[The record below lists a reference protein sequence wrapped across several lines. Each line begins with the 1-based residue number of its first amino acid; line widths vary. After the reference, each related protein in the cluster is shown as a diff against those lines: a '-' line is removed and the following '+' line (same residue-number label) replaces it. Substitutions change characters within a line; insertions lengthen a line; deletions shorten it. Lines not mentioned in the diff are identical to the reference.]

1 MSTDRFMSLP
11 AKHFYEFG
19 AYRVDA
25 RNHLLLRDGEGVPL
39 PPKTFDLLLAL
50 VESSGRVLPKEELM
64 KLVWP
69 DSFVE
74 EGNLS
79 HHVFTL
85 RKALGEDG
93 DANKYIETIPRRG
106 YRFVAEVTEITD
118 ERTDIVLAERTRSRI
133 VIEEESETSDIRQFA
148 SAQETSPLII
158 TPADAQT
165 ATTKAAPASSIKLRR
180 TRVLLLAGLILLVST
195 AAFSWYELSRSGKSA
210 ASKRTM
216 KVTRVTNSGKV
227 GTASISPDGRFIAY
241 DENYTSGKGTLY
253 VRQVGTNNE
262 IQLLDSDQRV
272 FGGTAFSADGG
283 LIYYVSYD
291 RNDPQGALYRIPVLG
306 GPPTRLIGDF
316 NSMFS
321 LSPDG
326 REVAFYRKD
335 STHKEESIVV
345 AALDG
350 SNERALLTRSQDST
364 IFSAMPAW
372 SPEGS
377 LIAFGASEA
386 REAEAPA
393 GGTSLFVADV
403 GSGGIKQLSAER
415 FVEIGKMIWKLDGQ
429 GLVFVA
435 LRPRVG
441 NQLYYL
447 SYPAC
452 EVRRITND
460 LLTYGNYGLGITSD
474 STALT
479 ADVWESSAQVWAIG
493 ENGDAGGASQ
503 LTLGDDDGGQG
514 IASLPDGRIAYVA
527 RTNDE
532 YDIWTAKEDGTSAK
546 PITADSFSEG
556 DIAAAP
562 DGRYLFFISDRA
574 GGSHLFRIETDGAGL
589 KQLTFGDAHDS
600 APDCSPDGNWVAFA
614 STSDGKT
621 TLWKVPVEGGSP
633 VQLTDYEST
642 SPAFSP
648 DGKMLSCILPASGR
662 VTQGS
667 IAVVTAEGGAPVSR
681 FEVLP
686 FAFLYLSARWTPD
699 GQALVFRRTEN
710 HVVNLWQQPLKNAP
724 PRQLTTFA
732 ADQIFN
738 FRYSHDG
745 KRMILSRGRVVINVV
760 LITNFM

>member
-1 MSTDRFMSLP
+1 MSLQT
-11 AKHFYEFG
+11 KHFYEFG
-19 AYRVDA
+19 QFRLDA
-25 RNHLLLRDGEGVPL
+25 RDHLVLRNGEVVPL

-50 VESSGRVLPKEELM
+50 VESSGRVLSKEELM
-64 KLVWP
+64 KQVWP

-74 EGNLS
+74 EANLS

-93 DANKYIETIPRRG
+93 EGRYIETIPRRG
-106 YRFVAEVTEITD
+106 YRFVASVTEISN
-118 ERTDIVLAERTRSRI
+118 EGTDIVLAERTRSRV
-133 VIEEESETSDIRQFA
+133 VIEEESETSDTRQFA

-165 ATTKAAPASSIKLRR
+165 TNTKAAPASSITRRR
-180 TRVLLLAGLILLVST
+180 TRALLLVGLTLLVSM
-195 AAFSWYELSRSGKSA
+195 AAFSWYDLSRSGKSA
-210 ASKRTM
+210 AIKRTM
-216 KVTRVTNSGKV
+216 KITRVTNSGKV

-253 VRQVGTNNE
+253 VMQVGTNNE
-262 IQLLDSDQRV
+262 IQLLDSDERM
-272 FGGTAFSADGG
+272 FGGTAFSPDGG
-283 LIYYVSYD
+283 LIYYVCYD

-316 NSMFS
+316 DSMFS
-321 LSPDG
+321 ISPDG

-350 SNERALLTRSQDST
+350 RNERALLTRHQSDT
-364 IFSAMPAW
+364 ILVGMPAW
-372 SPEGS
+372 SPQGS
-377 LIAFGASEA
+377 LIAFGASKA
-386 REAEAPA
+386 GEAEAPA
-393 GGTSLFVADV
+393 GGASLFVADV

-415 FVEIGKMIWKLDGQ
+415 FVDIGKMNWKPDGQ

-435 LRPRVG
+435 FRPRVG

-474 STALT
+474 SAALT
-479 ADVWESSAQVWAIG
+479 ADVWESSAQVWTIG
-493 ENGDAGGASQ
+493 ADGGAGRASQ
-503 LTLGDDDGGQG
+503 LTLGDDDGRQG
-514 IASLPDGRIAYVA
+514 IASLRDGRIAYVA

-532 YDIWTAKEDGTSAK
+532 YDIWTAKEDGTGAR
-546 PITADSFSEG
+546 PLTADSFSEG
-556 DIAAAP
+556 DISATP
-562 DGRYLFFISDRA
+562 DGRYLVFISDRV

-648 DGKMLSCILPASGR
+648 DGTMISCILPAGGR

-681 FEVLP
+681 FKVLP
-686 FAFLYLSARWTPD
+686 FAFVYPSARWRLD

-710 HVVNLWQQPLKNAP
+710 HVDNLWQQPLQNGP

-732 ADQIFN
+732 ADQIFS

-745 KRMILSRGRVVINVV
+745 RRLILSRGRVVVNVV